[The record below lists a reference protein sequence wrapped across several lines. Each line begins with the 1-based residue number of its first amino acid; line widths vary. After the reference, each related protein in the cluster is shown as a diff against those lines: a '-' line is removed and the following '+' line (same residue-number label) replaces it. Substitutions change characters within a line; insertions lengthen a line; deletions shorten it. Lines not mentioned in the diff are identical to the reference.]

1 MSNNPFDGISTA
13 ILSSILARAVMTQAV
28 MECPEIVESR
38 SNNEHRFLAFVV
50 ATAKNVDDAI
60 DRLNKEA
67 DRLGHVDT
75 DENLE
80 EFRVAI
86 DKEVKVMADA
96 GLAAFRA
103 FPAISAM
110 LLPVSTSIERLNRQ

>member
-1 MSNNPFDGISTA
+1 MSNNPFDGISTV
-13 ILSSILARAVMTQAV
+13 ILSGILARAVMSQAV
-28 MECPEIVESR
+28 RECPEIVESR
-38 SNNEHRFLAFVV
+38 NNNEHRFLTFAV
-50 ATAKNVDDAI
+50 ASAKNVDDAI

-86 DKEVKVMADA
+86 DKEVKVMVDA

-103 FPAISAM
+103 FPVLFQVVTPSQH
-110 LLPVSTSIERLNRQ
+110 VH

>member
-13 ILSSILARAVMTQAV
+13 ILSSILARAVMSLATKK
-28 MECPEIVESR
+28 CPEIVESR
-38 SNNEHRFLAFVV
+38 NNEELRFLAFAV
-50 ATAKNVDDAI
+50 ASAKNVDDAV

-86 DKEVKVMADA
+86 DKEVKVMVDA

-103 FPAISAM
+103 FPVFFQAVGPSQH
-110 LLPVSTSIERLNRQ
+110 VH

>member
-1 MSNNPFDGISTA
+1 MSNNPFDGISAA
-13 ILSSILARAVMTQAV
+13 ILSGILARAVMSQAAR
-28 MECPEIVESR
+28 ECPEIIESR
-38 SNNEHRFLAFVV
+38 NNNEHRFLAFVV
-50 ATAKNVDDAI
+50 ASAKSVDDAI

-86 DKEVKVMADA
+86 DREVKAMVDA

-103 FPAISAM
+103 FP
-110 LLPVSTSIERLNRQ
+110 LLFQVVTPNQHVH

>member
-1 MSNNPFDGISTA
+1 MNNPFDDIGA
-13 ILSSILARAVMTQAV
+13 AVLSGILARAVMSLATKK
-28 MECPEIVESR
+28 CPEIVESR
-38 SNNEHRFLAFVV
+38 NNEELRFLAFAV
-50 ATAKNVDDAI
+50 ASAKNVDDAI

-86 DKEVKVMADA
+86 DKEVKVMVDA

-103 FPAISAM
+103 FPVLFQAVGPSKH
-110 LLPVSTSIERLNRQ
+110 VH